1 MTAEE
6 LFMLPYNQK
15 HFLNAFGDWRKE
27 PFAITKFEEDIAKT
41 KNYKDNYFYHATGG
55 FGESGVGKGL
65 YLGKDRFALNNFYN
79 CGGEEGE
86 ILTYYGAPNFIDLT
100 DEKDLINFK
109 KDAYRFFK
117 SDDCLEKY
125 TLKNGFDGIRY
136 YDIETTGEEFV
147 LFNTGTVKIMEEN

>member
-1 MTAEE
+1 MKLDE
-6 LFMLPYNQK
+6 LI
-15 HFLNAFGDWRKE
+15 E
-27 PFAITKFEEDIAKT
+27 
-41 KNYKDNYFYHATGG
+41 
-55 FGESGVGKGL
+55 
-65 YLGKDRFALNNFYN
+65 YLDY
-79 CGGEEGE
+79 
-86 ILTYYGAPNFIDLT
+86 
-100 DEKDLINFK
+100 KDLINFK